1 MQRISTR
8 EKIEFGD
15 FQTPL
20 DLARRVCEVVAGSI
34 EKPAVVLEPT
44 CGAGAFL
51 VAAAERFPDATLIG
65 VERNEEYA
73 AIARRRL
80 SEAAASGAVTVADF
94 FSYAWSDVLKDLRE
108 PILILGNPPW
118 VTNSA
123 LSSLGSSNLPE
134 KANFRNQAGLDAIT
148 GKSNFDISEWMLLRV
163 LEWLTPRKGVMAM
176 LCKTAVARKL
186 LLSAWRDDLPIT
198 EAAIYRLDANLHFG
212 AAVDACLLICRFA
225 ETIGPKEC
233 VVRHLDSES
242 EATETAFGYRDGQ
255 LVSDVA
261 RYERWKHLA
270 GGSSRR
276 WRSGI
281 KHDCA
286 AVMELK
292 LRDGRLVNG
301 LGEVVEIEST
311 YLFPMLKT
319 SEVATSNPQQPSRWM
334 LVPQRVVG
342 EDTARIQHVAPRT
355 WDYLQEHAAAL
366 DRRGSSIYKK
376 RARFSVFGIG
386 DYSFAPW
393 KVAISGFY
401 KKLDFR
407 AIGPVEGRPVVLDD
421 LSYFLP
427 CTEAHEAETI
437 AALLNSSAARK
448 FYESFIFWDA
458 KRPITVDVLARLN
471 LEALGRELG
480 IALPHVAERSLPLF
494 DKPA

>member
-1 MQRISTR
+1 MQRNSDR

-20 DLARRVCEVVAGSI
+20 DLARRVCDVVAASI
-34 EKPAVVLEPT
+34 ENPAVVLEPT
-44 CGAGAFL
+44 CGAGTFL
-51 VAAAERFPDATLIG
+51 VAAAERFPGATLIG

-73 AIARRRL
+73 AIARDRL
-80 SEAAASGAVTVADF
+80 SQVAAPASISVADF
-94 FSYAWSDVLKDLRE
+94 FSHPWPAVLKGLRE
-108 PILILGNPPW
+108 PLLILGNPPW

-134 KANFRNQAGLDAIT
+134 KANFRNQSGLDAIT

-163 LEWLTPRKGVMAM
+163 LEWLTPRKGAMAM

-186 LLSAWRDDLPIT
+186 LLAAWKDDLPIT
-198 EAAIYRLDANLHFG
+198 EASIYRLDADLHFG
-212 AAVDACLLICRFA
+212 AAVDACLLICRFSQA
-225 ETIGPKEC
+225 IGPKQC
-233 VVRHLDSES
+233 VVRHLDSGS
-242 EATETAFGYRDGQ
+242 EASETAFGYRGGQ
-255 LVSDVA
+255 IVSNVA
-261 RYERWKHLA
+261 GYERWKHLA
-270 GGSSRR
+270 GTSSRR

-281 KHDCA
+281 KHDCT

-292 LRDGRLVNG
+292 VTEGGLVNG
-301 LGEVVEIEST
+301 LGELVQIEPT

-319 SEVATSNPQQPSRWM
+319 SELATASMPKPSRWM
-334 LVPQRVVG
+334 LVPQRSVG

-355 WDYLQEHAAAL
+355 WNYLQEHAGAL
-366 DRRGSSIYKK
+366 DRRGSSIYKN

-401 KKLDFR
+401 KKLNFR
-407 AIGPVEGRPVVLDD
+407 VIGPARDRPVVLDD

-427 CTEAHEAETI
+427 CTEEHEAETI
-437 AALLNSSAARK
+437 AALLNSSVARE

-458 KRPITVDVLARLN
+458 KRPITIDVLARLD

-480 IALPHVAERSLPLF
+480 VMVPPVAERLLPLF
-494 DKPA
+494 DRPA